1 MILKNYVALLCN
13 FLALPTSG
21 TSGQIPAAQMT
32 FLNGTQQPYY
42 GIQNYVR
49 ISQNFSN
56 NYSYPTARL
65 GSGTNNVTFTD
76 YCLGNDIT
84 SSLSNVNLVNTI
96 NMGDNGI
103 ERTFTITGNNNTN
116 SDITITEVGITITVI
131 YGTAP
136 TSTNNADLMI
146 FKHKLDEPITVPSGQ
161 GFNIVLQ
168 TTENIV
174 EI

>member
-13 FLALPTSG
+13 FLSLPTNG
-21 TSGQIPAAQMT
+21 SGQIPAAQMT
-32 FLNGTQQPYY
+32 YLNGTRQPYY

-49 ISQNFSN
+49 LSQNFA
-56 NYSYPTARL
+56 NYAYPKARL
-65 GSGTNNVTFTD
+65 GSGTDDVSFYD
-76 YCLGNDIT
+76 YCLSNDIT
-84 SSLSNVNLVNTI
+84 SNLSNVKLVNTI

-116 SDITITEVGITITVI
+116 SDMTITEVGITISVI
-131 YGTAP
+131 YGTSP
-136 TSTNNADLMI
+136 SSTNNADLMI
-146 FKHKLDEPITVPSGQ
+146 FKHKLDESVTIHSGQ